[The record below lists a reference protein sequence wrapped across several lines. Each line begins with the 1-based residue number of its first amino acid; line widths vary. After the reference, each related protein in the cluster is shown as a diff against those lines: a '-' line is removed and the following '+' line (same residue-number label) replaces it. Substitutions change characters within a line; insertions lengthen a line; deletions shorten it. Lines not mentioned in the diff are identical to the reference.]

1 MREQPTELTLQAQ
14 LEDLKE
20 ELEKMSAE
28 NAKLRAKSHEASRIQ
43 QYLYGYLS
51 NVTGGGGQ
59 CCGGN

>member
-43 QYLYGYLS
+43 QYLYNHLI
-51 NVTGGGGQ
+51 
-59 CCGGN
+59 